1 MFNRSI
7 ITTLISSMLLSTT
20 LHAEINTVDE
30 KITVT
35 ATKTSRYLIESPASI
50 AIVNAK
56 DIQRSSADSIAS
68 TLKDIPGIQVADA
81 ATSGMKRITLRGESS
96 LRVAILIDGQ
106 EITDHSTYGAPLL
119 LDTSMVERIEVIRG
133 TSSVLYGGKALGGVV
148 NIITKKGGSE
158 PIQASFSAGFNSA
171 TKGKQYAA
179 TLFGHVEGFD
189 YRLAVSDNDHDN
201 RYTPKGDLDETR
213 FSNNSQ
219 MLYLAKEVDD
229 HLIGVNYENYEL
241 SSEIA
246 TGMPNFSL
254 NMPQRDR
261 EKFSVFYQ
269 YDSDNNY
276 FKKFNLN
283 AYSQTVDRNFTQ
295 NISTSVTQ
303 PPMSIEVIV
312 DTNIQEQLDTMGI
325 NSQLDFSLSD
335 NHYTILG
342 MQFAEDDLNK
352 ATDNSTSK
360 TIIMPNMPAT
370 PVLTS
375 NNSVEAATLKTKAVY
390 IQDEWR
396 VSDKLIFTAGARHYW
411 VDANL
416 NETSREGL
424 TPTKNEDTKVIASL
438 AANYAL
444 GKESNLRMAFSQG
457 YHYPTLLQVAT
468 GATAAGSF
476 INPNPELKAETS
488 DNIELGYRMFTKQW
502 QIDTTVFY
510 TDAAHYIT
518 TRDCQ
523 ENGEYCITP
532 PEDKVFINADTAKTK
547 GIELSTTYHFNEQVS
562 PYLNIT
568 WLSREEVYGTFKTE
582 DTGTPAVYGR
592 IGIKYEDEGNIFKS
606 YYFDGFVRAS
616 SSAKVAYESGT
627 SENYDSWKT
636 FNVAFG
642 SSFGQQS
649 NYQLNIE
656 LSNLFN
662 KSYTPATDSL
672 MAPGRSAMIK
682 LTANF

>member
-1 MFNRSI
+1 
-7 ITTLISSMLLSTT
+7 MLLSTT

-68 TLKDIPGIQVADA
+68 TLKDISGIQVADA

-201 RYTPKGDLDETR
+201 RYTPKGALDETR

-396 VSDKLIFTAGARHYW
+396 VSDKLIVTAGARHYW

-523 ENGEYCITP
+523 ENGVYCITP

-606 YYFDGFVRAS
+606 YYLDSFVRAS

-662 KSYTPATDSL
+662 ESYTPATDSL

>member
-1 MFNRSI
+1 MYNRSI

-68 TLKDIPGIQVADA
+68 TLKDISGIQVADA

-201 RYTPKGDLDETR
+201 RYTPKGALDETR

-396 VSDKLIFTAGARHYW
+396 VSDKLIVTAGARHYW

-523 ENGEYCITP
+523 ENGVYCITP

-606 YYFDGFVRAS
+606 YYLDSFVRAS

-662 KSYTPATDSL
+662 ESYTPATDSL

>member
-1 MFNRSI
+1 
-7 ITTLISSMLLSTT
+7 MLLSTT

-342 MQFAEDDLNK
+342 MQFTEDDLNK
-352 ATDNSTSK
+352 ATNNSTSK

-396 VSDKLIFTAGARHYW
+396 VSDKLIVTAGARHYW

-424 TPTKNEDTKVIASL
+424 TPNKNEDTKVIASL

-444 GKESNLRMAFSQG
+444 GKRVIYVWLLVKAITILHYYRLLLAQLRRVVLL
-457 YHYPTLLQVAT
+457 TLT
-468 GATAAGSF
+468 
-476 INPNPELKAETS
+476 
-488 DNIELGYRMFTKQW
+488 
-502 QIDTTVFY
+502 
-510 TDAAHYIT
+510 
-518 TRDCQ
+518 
-523 ENGEYCITP
+523 
-532 PEDKVFINADTAKTK
+532 
-547 GIELSTTYHFNEQVS
+547 
-562 PYLNIT
+562 LN
-568 WLSREEVYGTFKTE
+568 
-582 DTGTPAVYGR
+582 
-592 IGIKYEDEGNIFKS
+592 
-606 YYFDGFVRAS
+606 
-616 SSAKVAYESGT
+616 
-627 SENYDSWKT
+627 
-636 FNVAFG
+636 
-642 SSFGQQS
+642 
-649 NYQLNIE
+649 
-656 LSNLFN
+656 
-662 KSYTPATDSL
+662 
-672 MAPGRSAMIK
+672 
-682 LTANF
+682 

>member
-396 VSDKLIFTAGARHYW
+396 VSDKLIVTAGARHYW

-523 ENGEYCITP
+523 ENGVYCITP

-606 YYFDGFVRAS
+606 YYFDSFVRAS

-662 KSYTPATDSL
+662 ESYTPATDSL

>member
-68 TLKDIPGIQVADA
+68 TLKDIPGIQIADA

-342 MQFAEDDLNK
+342 MQFTEDDLNK
-352 ATDNSTSK
+352 ATNNSTSK

-396 VSDKLIFTAGARHYW
+396 VSDKLIVTAGARHYW

-424 TPTKNEDTKVIASL
+424 TPNKNEDTKVIASL

>member
-1 MFNRSI
+1 MYNRSI

-201 RYTPKGDLDETR
+201 RYTPKGALDETR

-396 VSDKLIFTAGARHYW
+396 VSDKLIVTAGARHYW

-523 ENGEYCITP
+523 ENGVYCITP

-606 YYFDGFVRAS
+606 YYLDSFVRAS

-662 KSYTPATDSL
+662 ESYTPATDSL

>member
-1 MFNRSI
+1 
-7 ITTLISSMLLSTT
+7 MLLSTT

-68 TLKDIPGIQVADA
+68 TLKDIPGIQIADA

-342 MQFAEDDLNK
+342 MQFTEDDLNK
-352 ATDNSTSK
+352 ATNNSTSK

-396 VSDKLIFTAGARHYW
+396 VSDKLIVTAGARHYW

-424 TPTKNEDTKVIASL
+424 TPNKNEDTKVIASL

>member
-1 MFNRSI
+1 
-7 ITTLISSMLLSTT
+7 MLLSTT

-68 TLKDIPGIQVADA
+68 TLKDIPGLQVADA

-342 MQFAEDDLNK
+342 MQFTEDDLNK
-352 ATDNSTSK
+352 ATNNSTSK

-396 VSDKLIFTAGARHYW
+396 VSDKLIVTAGARHYW

-424 TPTKNEDTKVIASL
+424 TPNKNEDTKVIASL

>member
-1 MFNRSI
+1 
-7 ITTLISSMLLSTT
+7 MLLSTT

-179 TLFGHVEGFD
+179 TFFGHVEGFD

-325 NSQLDFSLSD
+325 NSQLDFSPSD

-396 VSDKLIFTAGARHYW
+396 VSDKLIVTAGARHYW

-488 DNIELGYRMFTKQW
+488 DNIELGYRMFTQQW

-523 ENGEYCITP
+523 ENGVYCITP
-532 PEDKVFINADTAKTK
+532 SEDKVFINADTAKTK

-606 YYFDGFVRAS
+606 YYFDSFVRAS

-662 KSYTPATDSL
+662 ESYTPATDSL